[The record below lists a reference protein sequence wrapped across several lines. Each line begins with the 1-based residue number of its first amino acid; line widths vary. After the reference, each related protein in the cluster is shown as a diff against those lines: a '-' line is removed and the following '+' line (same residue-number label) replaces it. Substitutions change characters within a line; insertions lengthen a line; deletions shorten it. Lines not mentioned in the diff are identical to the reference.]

1 MEYIKKDDTTLQVTK
16 AVEVKEEV
24 VEYNID
30 YLKQQEVAIL
40 KSMNDFVAARKLELA
55 EVQDLI
61 AQCEKLGIQ
70 SKVEVALVAEQAR
83 VDAAGSMEPSPNEK
97 VPA

>member
-1 MEYIKKDDTTLQVTK
+1 MEYVKKDDTTLQVTK
-16 AVEVKEEV
+16 PVEIAEV
-24 VEYNID
+24 VQEYD
-30 YLKQQEVAIL
+30 LDFLKQQEVAIL
-40 KSMNDFVAARKLELA
+40 KSMNDFVDARKVELA

-70 SKVEVALVAEQAR
+70 SRVEVALAAEQAK